1 MSRRFPRLTPAA
13 ITSAVTATALSA
25 AVIAVRSRPATNEEL
40 LRAAERVLKAVLP
53 SQRRFAVELWD
64 GTVLPS
70 TAGDESISDAVLK
83 LNSEKTLGR
92 ILRLPLDVALG
103 EAYIRGDFDI
113 EGDFSAVVEI
123 ADHFDAL
130 PGWDRVPGLLRDI
143 ELLRRGAGAAPPAPK
158 ASLEG
163 ETHSRERDRAA
174 IEHHYDVSNDFYKLW
189 LDARMVYSCGYFPN
203 GDETLDDAQTAKLE
217 HICRKLRLKAGE
229 RLLDIGCGWGGLAI
243 YAAQHYGASVLGVT
257 LSKAQLQ
264 EGRARVQAAGLGH
277 LVTLEL
283 RDYRDVLSEDGQG
296 TFDKISSIGM
306 SEHVGRKRMAE
317 YFSTAYKALK
327 PGGLMLNQAIT
338 GGIGQAK
345 VPILLQSGNFAR
357 RYIFP
362 DGELLPVY
370 ETQKYAD
377 AALFEVRDVENLR
390 EHYAATL
397 AHWASNLEAHQDEAL
412 SYLGTERYRLWRIYL
427 NACVYYFRAGHLS
440 VFQTLLAKPD
450 EDRRVHLPASRA
462 DLYANQDREL

>member
-1 MSRRFPRLTPAA
+1 MSRRFPHLTP
-13 ITSAVTATALSA
+13 TTAVTAAALATA
-25 AVIAVRSRPATNEEL
+25 AVVAVRRPAATQEQL
-40 LRAAERVLKAVLP
+40 LEAAARVLKAVLP
-53 SQRRFAVELWD
+53 SRRRFTVELWD
-64 GTVLPS
+64 GTVLAA
-70 TAGDESISDAVLK
+70 TAGNDAVLK

-123 ADHFDAL
+123 ADHFDAV
-130 PGWDRVPGLLRDI
+130 PGWTSLPGLLRDV
-143 ELLRRGAGAAPPAPK
+143 ELLRRGAGATPPAPK

-174 IEHHYDVSNDFYKLW
+174 IEHHYDVSNEFYKLW
-189 LDARMVYSCGYFPN
+189 LDSRMVYSCGYFPD
-203 GDETLDDAQTAKLE
+203 GDETLDAAQSAKLE
-217 HICRKLRLKAGE
+217 LICRKLRLNAGE

-243 YAAQHYGASVLGVT
+243 YAAQQYGVSVLGVT
-257 LSKAQLQ
+257 LSDAQLQ
-264 EGRARVQAAGLGH
+264 EGRARVQAAGLEH

-283 RDYRDVLSEDGQG
+283 RDYRDVQG

-317 YFSTAYKALK
+317 YFAAAYRALK
-327 PGGLMLNQAIT
+327 PGGLMLNQAIS

-362 DGELLPVY
+362 DGELLPVF

-397 AHWASNLEAHQDEAL
+397 AHWASNLEARQDEAL
-412 SYLGTERYRLWRIYL
+412 AYLGTERYRLWRIYL

-450 EDRRVHLPASRA
+450 EGRRVHLPASRT
-462 DLYANQDREL
+462 DIYR

>member
-1 MSRRFPRLTPAA
+1 MSRRLSHLTP
-13 ITSAVTATALSA
+13 TTAVTAAALATA
-25 AVIAVRSRPATNEEL
+25 AVVAVRRPAATQEQL
-40 LRAAERVLKAVLP
+40 LEAAARVLKAVLP
-53 SQRRFAVELWD
+53 SRRRFTVELWD
-64 GTVLPS
+64 GTVLAA
-70 TAGDESISDAVLK
+70 TAGNDAVLK

-123 ADHFDAL
+123 ADHFDAV
-130 PGWDRVPGLLRDI
+130 PGWASLPGLLRDV

-174 IEHHYDVSNDFYKLW
+174 IEHHYDVSNEFYKLW

-203 GDETLDDAQTAKLE
+203 GDETLDAAQSAKLE
-217 HICRKLRLKAGE
+217 LICRKLRLNAGE

-243 YAAQHYGASVLGVT
+243 YAAQQYGVSVLGVT
-257 LSKAQLQ
+257 LSDAQLQ
-264 EGRARVQAAGLGH
+264 EGRARVQAAGLEH

-283 RDYRDVLSEDGQG
+283 RDYRDVQG

-306 SEHVGRKRMAE
+306 SEHVGLKRMAE
-317 YFSTAYKALK
+317 YFAAAYRALK
-327 PGGLMLNQAIT
+327 PGGLMLNQAIS

-362 DGELLPVY
+362 DGELLPVF

-397 AHWASNLEAHQDEAL
+397 AHWASNLEARQDEAL
-412 SYLGTERYRLWRIYL
+412 AYLGTERYRLWRIYL

-450 EDRRVHLPASRA
+450 EGRRVHLPASRT
-462 DLYANQDREL
+462 DIYRE

>member
-1 MSRRFPRLTPAA
+1 MSRRFPHLTPAA
-13 ITSAVTATALSA
+13 ITSAVTATALAA
-25 AVIAVRSRPATNEEL
+25 AVIAVRTRPASNEEL
-40 LRAAERVLKAVLP
+40 LRAAERVLTAVLP

-64 GTVLPS
+64 GSILPS
-70 TAGDESISDAVLK
+70 TAGDDAVLK

-130 PGWDRVPGLLRDI
+130 PGWDSVPGLLRDI

-203 GDETLDDAQTAKLE
+203 GDETLDAAQSAKLE
-217 HICRKLRLKAGE
+217 LICRKLRLKAGE

-243 YAAQHYGASVLGVT
+243 YAAQHYGVSVLGVT
-257 LSKAQLQ
+257 LSDAQLQ
-264 EGRARVQAAGLGH
+264 EGRARVEAAGLGH
-277 LVTLEL
+277 LITLEL
-283 RDYRDVLSEDGQG
+283 RDYRDVQG

-317 YFSTAYKALK
+317 YFSTAYRVLR
-327 PGGLMLNQAIT
+327 PGGLMLNQAIS

-362 DGELLPVY
+362 DGELLPVF

-390 EHYAATL
+390 EHYASTL
-397 AHWASNLEAHQDEAL
+397 AHWASNLEAHEEDAL
-412 SYLGTERYRLWRIYL
+412 SHLGTERYRLWRIYL

-450 EDRRVHLPASRA
+450 AERRVHLPASRA
-462 DLYANQDREL
+462 DLYS

>member
-1 MSRRFPRLTPAA
+1 MSRRFPHLTPAA
-13 ITSAVTATALSA
+13 VTSAMTATALTA
-25 AVIAVRSRPATNEEL
+25 AVIAVRTRPVSNAEL
-40 LRAAERVLKAVLP
+40 LLAAERVLKAVLP

-64 GTVLPS
+64 GSVLPATS
-70 TAGDESISDAVLK
+70 GDDAVLK

-130 PGWDRVPGLLRDI
+130 PGWASVPGLLRDI

-189 LDARMVYSCGYFPN
+189 LDARMVYSCGYFPS
-203 GDETLDDAQTAKLE
+203 GGETLDDAQSAKLE
-217 HICRKLRLKAGE
+217 LICRKLRLKAGE

-243 YAAQHYGASVLGVT
+243 YAAQNYGVSVLGVT
-257 LSKAQLQ
+257 LSDAQLQ
-264 EGRARVQAAGLGH
+264 EGLARVEAAGLSH

-283 RDYRDVLSEDGQG
+283 RDYRDVLGEDRPGKDGEG

-317 YFSTAYKALK
+317 YFATAYRALK

-397 AHWASNLEAHQDEAL
+397 SHWSSNLEAHQDEAL
-412 SYLGTERYRLWRIYL
+412 AYLGTERYRLWRIYL

-462 DLYANQDREL
+462 DLFQER

>member
-1 MSRRFPRLTPAA
+1 MSRRFSPLTPTA
-13 ITSAVTATALSA
+13 AVTAAALATA
-25 AVIAVRSRPATNEEL
+25 AVVAVRHRPAASNQQL
-40 LRAAERVLKAVLP
+40 LEAAARVLKAVLP
-53 SQRRFAVELWD
+53 SQRRFSVELWD
-64 GTVLPS
+64 GTILPS
-70 TAGDESISDAVLK
+70 TASNDAVLK

-130 PGWDRVPGLLRDI
+130 PGWASIPGLLRDV

-174 IEHHYDVSNDFYKLW
+174 IEHHYDVSNEFYKLW

-203 GDETLDDAQTAKLE
+203 GDETLDAAQSAKLE
-217 HICRKLRLKAGE
+217 LICRKLRLKAGE

-243 YAAQHYGASVLGVT
+243 YAAQQYGVSVLGVT
-257 LSKAQLQ
+257 LSDAQLQ
-264 EGRARVQAAGLGH
+264 EGRARVEAAGLGH

-283 RDYRDVLSEDGQG
+283 RDYRDVQG

-306 SEHVGRKRMAE
+306 SEHVGKKRMAE
-317 YFSTAYKALK
+317 YFAGAYRVLK
-327 PGGLMLNQAIT
+327 PGGLMLNQAIS

-362 DGELLPVY
+362 DGELLPVF

-390 EHYAATL
+390 EHYATTL

-412 SYLGTERYRLWRIYL
+412 ASLGTERYRLWRIYL

-450 EDRRVHLPASRA
+450 EARRVHLPASRT
-462 DLYANQDREL
+462 DIYR

>member
-1 MSRRFPRLTPAA
+1 MSRRLPHLTPAA
-13 ITSAVTATALSA
+13 ITSAVTATALAA
-25 AVIAVRSRPATNEEL
+25 AVIAVRTRPASNEEL
-40 LRAAERVLKAVLP
+40 LRAAERVLTAVLP

-64 GTVLPS
+64 GSILPS
-70 TAGDESISDAVLK
+70 TAGDDAVLK

-130 PGWDRVPGLLRDI
+130 PGWDSVPGLLRDI

-203 GDETLDDAQTAKLE
+203 GDETLDAAQSAKLE
-217 HICRKLRLKAGE
+217 LICRKLRLKAGE

-243 YAAQHYGASVLGVT
+243 YAAQHYGVSVLGVT
-257 LSKAQLQ
+257 LSDAQLQ
-264 EGRARVQAAGLGH
+264 EGRARVEAAGLGH
-277 LVTLEL
+277 LITLEL
-283 RDYRDVLSEDGQG
+283 RDYRDVQG

-317 YFSTAYKALK
+317 YFSTAYRVLR
-327 PGGLMLNQAIT
+327 PGGLMLNQAIS

-362 DGELLPVY
+362 DGELLPVF

-390 EHYAATL
+390 EHYASTL
-397 AHWASNLEAHQDEAL
+397 AHWASNLEAHEEDAL
-412 SYLGTERYRLWRIYL
+412 SHLGTERYRLWRIYL

-450 EDRRVHLPASRA
+450 AERRVHLPASRA
-462 DLYANQDREL
+462 DLYS

>member
-1 MSRRFPRLTPAA
+1 MSRRFPHPTPAA
-13 ITSAVTATALSA
+13 VTGALTATALTA
-25 AVIAVRSRPATNEEL
+25 ALLATRARPVPNAEL

-53 SQRRFAVELWD
+53 SRRRFAVEFWD
-64 GTVLPS
+64 GSVLPS
-70 TAGDESISDAVLK
+70 TAGDDAVLK

-130 PGWDRVPGLLRDI
+130 PAWDRVPGLLRDI
-143 ELLRRGAGAAPPAPK
+143 EMLRRGAGAAPPSPK

-203 GDETLDDAQTAKLE
+203 GDETLDDAQSAKLE

-243 YAAQHYGASVLGVT
+243 YAAQHYGVSVLGVT
-257 LSKAQLQ
+257 LSDAQLQ
-264 EGRARVQAAGLGH
+264 EGRARVEAAGLGH

-283 RDYRDVLSEDGQG
+283 RDYRDVLSQDSAGEGGQEL
-296 TFDKISSIGM
+296 FDKISSIGM

-317 YFSTAYKALK
+317 YFGAAYRALK

-462 DLYANQDREL
+462 DLYRDR